1 MLSSAAT
8 LSSVR
13 AQLAKEEAAEM
24 SGGTIYVHELTQSA
38 FLQVG
43 LELEEQQ

>member
-1 MLSSAAT
+1 MA
-8 LSSVR
+8 SVR
-13 AQLAKEEAAEM
+13 LELAQEELNEAKQGAIQIHDV
-24 SGGTIYVHELTQSA
+24 SINT